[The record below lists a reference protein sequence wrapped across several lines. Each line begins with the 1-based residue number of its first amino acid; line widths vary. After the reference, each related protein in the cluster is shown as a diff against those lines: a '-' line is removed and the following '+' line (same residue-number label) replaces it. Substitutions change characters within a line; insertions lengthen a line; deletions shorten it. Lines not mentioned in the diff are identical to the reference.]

1 MVVTIFIDVSI
12 FIDDRTKCMC
22 MHVHVMPRSIAR
34 SMLYGIFMQYFIVQ
48 HDKHVL

>member
-1 MVVTIFIDVSI
+1 MLVTIFIDVSI
-12 FIDDRTKCMC
+12 FSDGKTKD
-22 MHVHVMPRSIAR
+22 VHVMPRSIAR